1 MKKIITTIF
10 LGISLISIFLP
21 STVSVYAIEK
31 VNIEKE
37 VKQFSDVYNIE
48 EFSDEN
54 LGLTVKTYEDDDYY
68 YQETDDTEYWA
79 ISKISKKDQ
88 TLTIIDT
95 NLDENEVNGIY
106 QTYSETIVEIS
117 DDSLGI
123 QAVEPYSSWVY
134 LDTYTGN
141 TKIRN
146 KTNAA
151 ILTGLSGLIAFAN
164 APAGVFASMITAW
177 VTTGVDTLYFRSYRY
192 TRRRPEFALKTN
204 SYFYSDKAMKKLVN
218 SKTYI
223 KTFYGD

>member
-95 NLDENEVNGIY
+95 NLDENEVNGI
-106 QTYSETIVEIS
+106 
-117 DDSLGI
+117 
-123 QAVEPYSSWVY
+123 
-134 LDTYTGN
+134 
-141 TKIRN
+141 
-146 KTNAA
+146 
-151 ILTGLSGLIAFAN
+151 LSNL
-164 APAGVFASMITAW
+164 
-177 VTTGVDTLYFRSYRY
+177 
-192 TRRRPEFALKTN
+192 
-204 SYFYSDKAMKKLVN
+204 
-218 SKTYI
+218 
-223 KTFYGD
+223 